1 MLKQSRQDFSKFLMI
16 ACATINDFNL
26 SEMNE
31 QLLIPN
37 GNWSS
42 VSSPVYPSSHGPFL
56 YDGYVNTFYHTR
68 DRGIAYQWV
77 SVNLG
82 ITVNVC
88 ICSLLCLNPQLSK
101 KYFQFRPYTR

>member
-16 ACATINDFNL
+16 ACVTINDFNL

-42 VSSPVYPSSHGPFL
+42 VSSPVYPSYHGPFL

-68 DRGIAYQWV
+68 DRGIAHQWV

-82 ITVNVC
+82 SRVNVC
-88 ICSLLCLNPQLSK
+88 MKLPVKAQLTK
-101 KYFQFRPYTR
+101 NYFNFRPYTR